1 MKMPRQ
7 QFATIGV
14 ACMFILLSPDVS
26 ALRGQYGLAAGLEY
40 SDNALLTAN
49 DTQDEWVRSALLG
62 FEVEELTSTIELDVA
77 GVVQYRNF
85 KNHTFNDD
93 VRGDV
98 SALGTWHIVPQRFRW
113 EIEDYF
119 TQLNVNAVD
128 PDTPDNQS
136 NVNAFS
142 TGPVATLRLSPVSR
156 SEFGLRISR
165 FNFEE
170 QGVDSTRLLGSG
182 RYFRKHDSRIE
193 SSANIVVEQA
203 NFDDEDVNPDYLRN
217 DLFLGAESDD
227 RLNQWVVNLGAT
239 YIDRD
244 KDDSVSGFLG
254 RIDWRRY
261 FRASSFIDINAI
273 AQLTDTGANLLEA
286 GQRQRVIDSVSD
298 QISGD
303 IFYEKRLEGVYQLGG
318 VNRTG
323 VLRLQYRDEDYET
336 QALDRR
342 VIGGRAGFILNRS
355 LALAGEAFIDYRHN
369 KFFDQDRTEKDF
381 TSGVSASYRLNRKFT
396 IRGEYTLRNRN
407 SNNPEFDYRENN
419 VYLYL
424 YYGADPVSF
433 RFTPL

>member
-1 MKMPRQ
+1 M
-7 QFATIGV
+7 
-14 ACMFILLSPDVS
+14 
-26 ALRGQYGLAAGLEY
+26 
-40 SDNALLTAN
+40 
-49 DTQDEWVRSALLG
+49 
-62 FEVEELTSTIELDVA
+62 LDHMA
-77 GVVQYRNF
+77 
-85 KNHTFNDD
+85 
-93 VRGDV
+93 
-98 SALGTWHIVPQRFRW
+98 PM
-113 EIEDYF
+113 
-119 TQLNVNAVD
+119 
-128 PDTPDNQS
+128 
-136 NVNAFS
+136 
-142 TGPVATLRLSPVSR
+142 RLSPISR
-156 SEFGLRISR
+156 SEFGFRISR